1 DLSAAFRKPAS
12 LARPRTKAWLAC
24 PRRLR
29 TLARRTPERLR
40 CPTDTSRGFADA
52 TRFVDVGAND
62 QGDRATGDPRRSGR
76 TELGHSSL
84 SRLEVVSMDEI
95 KGIARVKIHPGK
107 LDEWKRL
114 TEQAMEIV
122 RTRDTGTLQY
132 EVFFND
138 DESEAIVFERYQ
150 DADAALEHF
159 ANIGH
164 LMEPLMA
171 TATVT
176 GEVLGTPNETM
187 RAQLGDGEPK
197 PLHPVDG
204 RTRLDDT
211 TPHPQRR
218 ERAPLDSDLQVNRQS
233 SSAMRLAARNRPTD
247 SACPRGAA
255 GAA

>member
-1 DLSAAFRKPAS
+1 AARTTTAIAQWRSATIWSYGAS
-12 LARPRTKAWLAC
+12 PF
-24 PRRLR
+24 
-29 TLARRTPERLR
+29 
-40 CPTDTSRGFADA
+40 FAES
-52 TRFVDVGAND
+52 
-62 QGDRATGDPRRSGR
+62 TGGR
-76 TELGHSSL
+76 
-84 SRLEVVSMDEI
+84 VMDEI

-107 LDEWKRL
+107 PEEWKRL

-122 RTRDTGTLQY
+122 RARDPGTLQY

-138 DESEAIVFERYQ
+138 DESEAIVFERYR

-218 ERAPLDSDLQVNRQS
+218 ERAPLDSDLQGNRQS
-233 SSAMRLAARNRPTD
+233 SAAMRLAARNRPTD

-255 GAA
+255 GAAAGGVHHELDGTPDVRARRADRCHPLLSRRTQRSDVRPRVHQLLGHLL